1 MNLIEKIRDTFVN
14 WLVKEIYQ
22 PRALSLSDFERI
34 QYELR
39 PCDVLLV
46 EGRAR
51 VSRIIQMITQ
61 SSWTHSALYI
71 GRLHDIADHSLRD
84 KIKQF
89 YQGQPDDQ
97 LIIESILGQ
106 GIIVSNL
113 AKYEHDHIRI
123 CRPKGISR
131 QDAQKVISYA
141 IYRLGTHYDIRQI
154 LDLAR
159 LLFPWFILPRRWRSS
174 LFTHNPGGSTKETC
188 SSLLAEAFE
197 SVDFPILPILRTNTE
212 HGMEFVQRIPRLCTP
227 SDFDYSPFFEIIKY
241 PIIELSEGSAYR
253 KLPWNKEVRS
263 DNEGKLYTPKLSPKL
278 APSAESSA
286 ETSGQTPETPS
297 NEKKTPPRVMEFF
310 D

>member
-1 MNLIEKIRDTFVN
+1 MLLIKKIRDTFTH
-14 WLVKEIYQ
+14 WLTKEIYQ
-22 PRALSLSDFERI
+22 PRTLALTDFERI

-71 GRLHDIADHSLRD
+71 GRLHDITERSLRE
-84 KIKQF
+84 KIKEF
-89 YQGQPDDQ
+89 YHGEPEDQ

-106 GIIVSNL
+106 GIIVSPL
-113 AKYEHDHIRI
+113 SKYQDDHIRI

-131 QDAQKVISYA
+131 QDSQKVIGYA
-141 IYRLGTHYDIRQI
+141 IERLGTHYDVRQI
-154 LDLAR
+154 LDLGR

-174 LFTHNPGGSTKETC
+174 LFTFNPGTLTKETC

-197 SVDFPILPILRTNTE
+197 SVDFPILPVLKTDTS
-212 HGMEFVQRIPRLCTP
+212 HGVQFVQRIPRLCTP

-241 PIIELSEGSAYR
+241 PIIGISENPAYR
-253 KLPWNKEVRS
+253 NLPWNKEVLS
-263 DNEGKLYTPKLSPKL
+263 DREGKFYSPKL
-278 APSAESSA
+278 ATKVEPSAEAPKQGA
-286 ETSGQTPETPS
+286 EEPTPE
-297 NEKKTPPRVMEFF
+297 KKPPAKTTEFF

>member
-1 MNLIEKIRDTFVN
+1 MKFIEKLRDTFTD
-14 WLVKEIYQ
+14 WLTKEVDK
-22 PRALSLSDFERI
+22 PRALSLTDFERI

-39 PCDVLLV
+39 PCDVLLI

-51 VSRIIQMITQ
+51 VSRIIQLITQ

-71 GRLHDIADHSLRD
+71 GRLHDVADHSLRE

-89 YQGQPDDQ
+89 YQGEPDEQ
-97 LIIESILGQ
+97 LIIESMLGH
-106 GIIVSNL
+106 GIIVSPL
-113 AKYEHDHIRI
+113 KKYEHDHIRI

-131 QDAQKVISYA
+131 QDAQKVIGYS
-141 IYRLGTHYDIRQI
+141 IRRLGTHYDIRNV

-159 LLFPWFILPRRWRSS
+159 LLLPWGILPRRWRST

-197 SVDFPILPILRTNTE
+197 SVDFPILPILKTTTE
-212 HGMEFVQRIPRLCTP
+212 HGMQLIQRIPRLCTP

-241 PIIELSEGSAYR
+241 PIIELSEGAAYR
-253 KLPWNKEVRS
+253 NLPWNKEVLS
-263 DNEGKLYTPKLSPKL
+263 DNEGKLYKPDLSKQPEPEPSPEVIATPLE
-278 APSAESSA
+278 ESTA
-286 ETSGQTPETPS
+286 
-297 NEKKTPPRVMEFF
+297 KKPPPRAMEFF